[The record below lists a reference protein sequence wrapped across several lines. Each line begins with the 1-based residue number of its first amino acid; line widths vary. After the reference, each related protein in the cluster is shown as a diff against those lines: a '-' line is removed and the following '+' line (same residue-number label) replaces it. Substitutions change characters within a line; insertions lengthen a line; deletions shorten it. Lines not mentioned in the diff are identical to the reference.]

1 MLSGIPKQ
9 WKLLTA
15 IIMPN
20 CGVNKYLFTLFRRNI
35 FNDFT
40 LNFDLKGR
48 SFIRTEELIF
58 KLRAAYYFYR
68 ARDDPPAC
76 PNASG
81 HLDAVEVVFPKL
93 TDRRATW
100 LFICA

>member
-20 CGVNKYLFTLFRRNI
+20 SGVNKYLFALFKRNI
-35 FNDFT
+35 FNDFA

-48 SFIRTEELIF
+48 FF
-58 KLRAAYYFYR
+58 
-68 ARDDPPAC
+68 
-76 PNASG
+76 
-81 HLDAVEVVFPKL
+81 V
-93 TDRRATW
+93 
-100 LFICA
+100 